1 MKIYMLIMA
10 AITTLCCG
18 LMMYDALFPASNSYD
33 RQKLA
38 LITSILLL
46 ACSVAFIIA
55 FYRFS

>member
-1 MKIYMLIMA
+1 MLIMA